1 MKAGEHRAWRLQTN
15 SSGSSKP
22 EIDDDARD
30 DMDDA
35 EDEESD
41 ADESEEDKDRNR
53 FGGCSTSELFGTGR
67 SAQRSE
73 ARASQISITCKLRRD
88 FPLLTT
94 RFCQKQLPY
103 FLDEVLYIFQRTDLC
118 FVETK
123 NKCHLL
129 LPWIL

>member
-22 EIDDDARD
+22 EIADDAGD
-30 DMDDA
+30 EMGDA

-53 FGGCSTSELFGTGR
+53 FEGCSTSELFGTGR

-73 ARASQISITCKLRRD
+73 ARASQISITFKLGRD
-88 FPLLTT
+88 FLHLTI

-103 FLDEVLYIFQRTDLC
+103 FLDEVLYIFQRRNLC

-123 NKCHLL
+123 HKCHLASCS
-129 LPWIL
+129 